1 MAIAHTTPEFVADV
15 IERILRY
22 KNTQGTSD
30 RYGNEN
36 TIYVEGTTSKGALLI
51 TAIDRETCTVTARVS
66 GHPRYGKLI
75 YRERVPYAY
84 DVLRQAWH
92 DMVGSSW

>member
-1 MAIAHTTPEFVADV
+1 MSTNAELVADT
-15 IERILRY
+15 IEHILCYNNR
-22 KNTQGTSD
+22 NGTND

-36 TIYVEGTTSKGALLI
+36 TIYVEGTTSKGALFI

-75 YRERVPYAY
+75 HRERAPYAY

-92 DMVGSSW
+92 DMVGSGW